1 VALVALAPLTLPMPR
16 PLPLPLAD
24 GSLIVNG
31 RARPD
36 ACSSAALATISALSA
51 SLVARVRL
59 RAGSSTTISFPFLFS
74 RPISIT
80 ESNKDAAL
88 RATASKKVRA
98 KHRTLG
104 VRGVDAR
111 VCCKVRG
118 RRHGGGAKCAG
129 DGVDGSDG
137 GTVTRGR
144 RCGGDGGAVAHGCR
158 RSGARAD
165 GGAVAR
171 GRQTAAARKVC
182 RRHAGGGRRR
192 VRAAQGGAVAEAT
205 AKAKGRQKMKNEQAA
220 ASGQESYMTSGPR
233 GFSYRRL
240 IRRLG
245 FERRL
250 ITSV

>member
-1 VALVALAPLTLPMPR
+1 MPR

-31 RARPD
+31 RAQPD

-51 SLVARVRL
+51 SLAARVRL

-88 RATASKKVRA
+88 RATSSEMVRA

-111 VCCKVRG
+111 VWCKARG
-118 RRHGGGAKCAG
+118 RRHGGGARRVGGVVARVRRWRAGGVVARVRRRRRWRGGARACRCRRRRRGRCAGAAG
-129 DGVDGSDG
+129 DGAVVASRWHSAR
-137 GTVTRGR
+137 VQRG
-144 RCGGDGGAVAHGCR
+144 RCGGDG
-158 RSGARAD
+158 D
-165 GGAVAR
+165 GGANDGKVACEW
-171 GRQTAAARKVC
+171 QKAE
-182 RRHAGGGRRR
+182 RRR
-192 VRAAQGGAVAEAT
+192 TRAAV
-205 AKAKGRQKMKNEQAA
+205 R
-220 ASGQESYMTSGPR
+220 GQERYMTCGPR

-250 ITSV
+250 IASV